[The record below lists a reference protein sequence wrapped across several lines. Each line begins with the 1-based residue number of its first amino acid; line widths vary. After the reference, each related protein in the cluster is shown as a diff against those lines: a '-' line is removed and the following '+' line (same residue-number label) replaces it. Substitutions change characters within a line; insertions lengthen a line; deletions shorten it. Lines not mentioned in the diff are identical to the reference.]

1 MSGTNNV
8 IIAEQMGGNGSI
20 ELRHIH
26 NKFKNLVIPAGLS
39 LYDGDH
45 HHHHNVGCD
54 IIHHNEQIHNSL
66 YDRLLELASY
76 DDSVKQKEKNKKEE
90 KSSDK
95 KKDKLENEN
104 VKLKIKPVMSQ
115 HTEGAQAQHTEGA
128 QAHQTQAKKSIGQVE
143 SNKRKLTKRK
153 KNNSKQKQTRRKI
166 N

>member
-1 MSGTNNV
+1 MSESNKDSKNKV

-39 LYDGDH
+39 LYDGDHH

-76 DDSVKQKEKNKKEE
+76 DDSVKQKEKNKTDE
-90 KSSDK
+90 KNSQK

-115 HTEGAQAQHTEGA
+115 TQAQHTEGA
-128 QAHQTQAKKSIGQVE
+128 EAKHSIGQVDG
-143 SNKRKLTKRK
+143 NKRKLTKRK
-153 KNNSKQKQTRRKI
+153 KNNSKQKQTRRRL

>member
-8 IIAEQMGGNGSI
+8 IIAEQIGGNGNI

-39 LYDGDH
+39 LYDGDHH

-76 DDSVKQKEKNKKEE
+76 DDSVKQKEKNKTDE
-90 KSSDK
+90 KNSEK
-95 KKDKLENEN
+95 KKDIIENVN

-115 HTEGAQAQHTEGA
+115 TQAQHTEGA
-128 QAHQTQAKKSIGQVE
+128 QVDG
-143 SNKRKLTKRK
+143 NKRKLTKRK
-153 KNNSKQKQTRRKI
+153 KNNSKQKQTRRRL

>member
-45 HHHHNVGCD
+45 HHHNVGCD

-76 DDSVKQKEKNKKEE
+76 DDSVKQKEKNKTDE
-90 KSSDK
+90 KNSEK
-95 KKDKLENEN
+95 KKDKLENIN

-115 HTEGAQAQHTEGA
+115 
-128 QAHQTQAKKSIGQVE
+128 TQSQVD